1 MAHINPVIPGL
12 TRDPSLNHRGCRI
25 KSGMT
30 YAQGTTAFV
39 VRGITNSV
47 IPGLTRDPSPNH
59 RGCRIESGM
68 TAEDGCRTK
77 SGMTVTPYSFNFS
90 GEF

>member
-1 MAHINPVIPGL
+1 MAHINPVIPDLSASVIPGLINSVIPGL

-30 YAQGTTAFV
+30 AE
-39 VRGITNSV
+39 
-47 IPGLTRDPSPNH
+47 D
-59 RGCRIESGM
+59 GCPIKSGM